1 MNGEALHRR
10 LAASL
15 TLGAAPHLWA
25 APAPGDLTL
34 LNGLADIAEPPEPSA
49 WPPNL
54 WVLGLALAVLGL
66 TTLILSRLWKRHR
79 RRRPY
84 RAALA
89 ELAEWERAAPSRSA
103 QEASALLTALL
114 RRVALLHYPRERVA
128 PLSGT
133 AFAAFLD
140 EALATPTF
148 TQGPAAEVLGDA
160 RYQASDGAGAA
171 GPLACSPSLAAA
183 ARRWLHAHRDGAP
196 NHV

>member
-1 MNGEALHRR
+1 MMRRALPPR
-10 LAASL
+10 LAAGL
-15 TLGAAPHLWA
+15 ALAAAPQLWA
-25 APAPGDLTL
+25 APAPGDLTV

-54 WVLGLALAVLGL
+54 WVLGLILAALGL
-66 TTLILSRLWKRHR
+66 MTLILYHLWQRYQ

-103 QEASALLTALL
+103 GDAGATLTALL
-114 RRVALLHYPRERVA
+114 RRVALLHYPRDRVA

-140 EALATPTF
+140 EAMATPSF
-148 TQGPAAEVLGDA
+148 TQGPAADLLGDA
-160 RYQASDGAGAA
+160 RYNVSAA
-171 GPLACSPSLAAA
+171 GPVDCSRELALA
-183 ARRWLHAHRDGAP
+183 ARRWLDAHRDGAP
-196 NHV
+196 RHV

>member
-1 MNGEALHRR
+1 MMRRALPPR
-10 LAASL
+10 LAAGL
-15 TLGAAPHLWA
+15 ALAAAPQLWA
-25 APAPGDLTL
+25 APAPGDLTV

-54 WVLGLALAVLGL
+54 WVLGLSLAALGL
-66 TTLILSRLWKRHR
+66 TTLILYHLWQRYQ

-103 QEASALLTALL
+103 GDAGATLTALL
-114 RRVALLHYPRERVA
+114 RRVALLHYPRDRVA

-140 EALATPTF
+140 EAMATPSF
-148 TQGPAAEVLGDA
+148 TQGPAADLLGDA
-160 RYQASDGAGAA
+160 RYNVSAA
-171 GPLACSPSLAAA
+171 GPVDCSRELALA
-183 ARRWLHAHRDGAP
+183 ARRWLDAHRDGAP
-196 NHV
+196 RHV

>member
-1 MNGEALHRR
+1 MATMMRSALPWRP
-10 LAASL
+10 AAGL
-15 TLGAAPHLWA
+15 TLAVAPQLWG
-25 APAPGDLTL
+25 APAPGDLTV

-54 WVLGLALAVLGL
+54 WVLGLILAGLGL
-66 TTLILSRLWKRHR
+66 TALILYHLWQRYQ

-103 QEASALLTALL
+103 GDAAAALTALL
-114 RRVALLHYPRERVA
+114 RRVALLHYPRDRVA

-140 EALATPTF
+140 EVMATPTF
-148 TQGPAAEVLGDA
+148 TQGPAADLLGDA
-160 RYQASDGAGAA
+160 RYGARAA
-171 GPLACSPSLAAA
+171 GPIDCSRELAEA
-183 ARRWLHAHRDGAP
+183 ARRWLDAHRDGAP
-196 NHV
+196 RHV